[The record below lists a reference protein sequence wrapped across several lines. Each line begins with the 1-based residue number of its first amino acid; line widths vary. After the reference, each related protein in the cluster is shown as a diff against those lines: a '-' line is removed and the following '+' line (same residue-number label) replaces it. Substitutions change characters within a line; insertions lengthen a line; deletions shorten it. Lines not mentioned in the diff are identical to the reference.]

1 MLHGGVPG
9 VPGVEAV
16 RAVKGG
22 GVVGTNPIRM
32 AMGMESHVTVLDSS
46 SNRLKELNFQFGC
59 MLNTIYA
66 MRKSLTG
73 PT

>member
-9 VPGVEAV
+9 VEAV
-16 RAVKGG
+16 RVVVIGG

-32 AMGMESHVTVLDSS
+32 AMGMEAHVTVLNCSR
-46 SNRLKELNFQFGC
+46 NRLKELNFQFGC